1 MFRVI
6 DNEIEM
12 IRGDSAVFDLT
23 LLDYRG
29 YQVDLSTFED
39 GEIVFTVKAGTYTNK
54 VSIQKEVVD
63 GRVELDPGD
72 TEDLSY
78 GKYVYDVQIRMPNG
92 YTDTVI
98 PPSPFRLLREV
109 NF

>member
-12 IRGDSAVFDLT
+12 IRGDSAVFDFT

-29 YQVDLSTFED
+29 YPVDLSTFED
-39 GEIVFTVKAGTYTNK
+39 GDLVFTVKAGAYTNK
-54 VSIQKEVVD
+54 VSIQKEIVD
-63 GRVELDPGD
+63 GQVTLDPGD

-78 GKYVYDVQIRMPNG
+78 GKYVYSSGFHPVDCACFCNCCF
-92 YTDTVI
+92 TCKD
-98 PPSPFRLLREV
+98 F
-109 NF
+109 